1 MDIYELRET
10 LQHKYPTKA
19 ITFLLTPQCHAKYEV
34 EMKEGK
40 IHHTNHALECNKV
53 EVHIE
58 GMTPYVQDLSLIHR
72 ENVSYAH
79 LKQMFDRQTKGHV
92 TEEELRNIKK
102 LTDSAEQERLLD
114 EIALSSLETKDDLK
128 AKMAPIVMQPDPPAY
143 PNLDGLSDDDKARK
157 IAEYEAAA
165 QAYNAKYEPSGAFKI
180 ELNPTDPT
188 PTASQPSQSS
198 SSSSQSSQSSQQSS
212 LPNQSSGSASQSSS
226 QSSQSSLGGNSS

>member
-19 ITFLLTPQCHAKYEV
+19 ITFMLTPQCHAKYEV

-40 IHHTNHALECNKV
+40 IHHTNHALECKKV

-58 GMTPYVQDLSLIHR
+58 GMNPYVQDLSLIHR
-72 ENVSYAH
+72 ENVDYAH
-79 LKQMFDRQTKGHV
+79 LKKMFDRQTKGHV

-102 LTDSAEQERLLD
+102 LTDAGEQERLLD

-188 PTASQPSQSS
+188 PSQPNQSS
-198 SSSSQSSQSSQQSS
+198 SSSSQSSSS
-212 LPNQSSGSASQSSS
+212 PNQSSGSSSQSSS